1 MSKSFTLSKMSLK
14 DIVIAV
20 LVLYITYKLVEYT
33 GVEPVLPSST
43 LGRSPFSVR
52 TYIPQI
58 KMSSLMTCS
67 GHDGRIVYGL
77 IQVGDFISTSQIQ
90 LKYGSLM
97 KSGAPGEPGCNK
109 KSVHLSSRTG
119 VSYIYLYQ

>member
-52 TYIPQI
+52 TYIP
-58 KMSSLMTCS
+58 
-67 GHDGRIVYGL
+67 L
-77 IQVGDFISTSQIQ
+77 I
-90 LKYGSLM
+90 
-97 KSGAPGEPGCNK
+97 N
-109 KSVHLSSRTG
+109 
-119 VSYIYLYQ
+119 